1 VSFHGPETDMSVL
14 VLIGRIIF
22 AALFLTSSIGH
33 LTRTK
38 MMAGYAASKGVPLP
52 WLSTFLSGIL
62 ILLGGLSLL
71 LGIWA
76 DLGALLVA
84 LFLFPTAILMHA
96 FWKEPGDA
104 RMMEQTQF
112 MKDSALGGAALI
124 LLGLISYAG
133 HGLGLTITGPLFHL
147 H

>member
-1 VSFHGPETDMSVL
+1 MSVL
-14 VLIGRIIF
+14 VLIGRIIY
-22 AALFLTSSIGH
+22 AGLFLFSAVGH

-38 MMAGYAASKGVPLP
+38 MMAGYAGSKGVPLP
-52 WLSTFLSGIL
+52 WLSVFGSGIL

-84 LFLFPTAILMHA
+84 VFLFPTAVLMHG
-96 FWKEPGDA
+96 FWRLSGEV

-112 MKDSALGGAALI
+112 MKDTARGGGALM
-124 LLGLISYAG
+124 LFGLISFAG
-133 HGLGLTITGPLFHL
+133 HGLGLTLAGPLFHL

>member
-1 VSFHGPETDMSVL
+1 VSVL

-22 AALFLTSSIGH
+22 AALFLVSAVGH

-38 MMAGYAASKGVPLP
+38 MMAGYAGSKGVPLP
-52 WLSTFLSGIL
+52 WLSVFGSGIL

-71 LGIWA
+71 LGVWA

-84 LFLFPTAILMHA
+84 VFLFPTAVLMHG
-96 FWKEPGDA
+96 FWRVTGDA

-112 MKDSALGGAALI
+112 MKDSALGGAALM
-124 LLGLISYAG
+124 LFGLISFAG
-133 HGLGLTITGPLFHL
+133 HGLGLTLTGPLFHL